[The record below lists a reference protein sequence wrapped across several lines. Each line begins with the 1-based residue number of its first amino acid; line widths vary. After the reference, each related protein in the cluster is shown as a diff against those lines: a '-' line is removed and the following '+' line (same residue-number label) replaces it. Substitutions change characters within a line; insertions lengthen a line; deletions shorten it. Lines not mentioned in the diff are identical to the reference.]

1 MIVTYGKSGSCIR
14 QNREVT
20 NLYDYRDIFYEN
32 QEENGIWA
40 DFFPFVTNL

>member
-1 MIVTYGKSGSCIR
+1 MVTYGKSGSCIS

-32 QEENGIWA
+32 QEKTDSWE
-40 DFFPFVTNL
+40 DFFPPVTNL